1 MNKNQP
7 STLATSALTPPSSL
21 RLFLYPAKKNITK
34 TPIHYSNVRLVD
46 PVTRAP
52 VRVSWRFLEDGS
64 KVRVTVGKKAS
75 GSVVPRPEV
84 LAQRRT
90 PAPLPGAKDTPA
102 SVASRVTHVPGSS
115 GPSVMRPLQE
125 VLRSGVSKRG
135 AEGGRGFAASAV
147 R

>member
-1 MNKNQP
+1 MP
-7 STLATSALTPPSSL
+7 RRSRPRHFTHPPL
-21 RLFLYPAKKNITK
+21 PLFLSTREHKKTK
-34 TPIHYSNVRLVD
+34 QKKQTPIHYSNVRLVD

-90 PAPLPGAKDTPA
+90 PAPLPGPKDTPA
-102 SVASRVTHVPGSS
+102 SVASRVTHVPGGS

-125 VLRSGVSKRG
+125 VLRSGVSKG
-135 AEGGRGFAASAV
+135 GGGRGFAASAA
-147 R
+147 RW